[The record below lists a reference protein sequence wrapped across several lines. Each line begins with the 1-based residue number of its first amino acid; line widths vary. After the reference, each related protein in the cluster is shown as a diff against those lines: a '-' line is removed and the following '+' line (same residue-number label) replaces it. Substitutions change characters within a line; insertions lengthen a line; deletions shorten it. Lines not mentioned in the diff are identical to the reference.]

1 MAELNLDKTET
12 ALLMADQR
20 KPWTS
25 WVTQS
30 LSGLLRLRW
39 WHWGRPKVVWLECQK
54 LPVEGK
60 ARHRRFV
67 RQCLKW
73 LLFSIYPVVKQAVPH
88 YQIGSSLGKVHSPV
102 LSV

>member
-39 WHWGRPKVVWLECQK
+39 WHWGRPVPKDSRA
-54 LPVEGK
+54 PV
-60 ARHRRFV
+60 
-67 RQCLKW
+67 
-73 LLFSIYPVVKQAVPH
+73 
-88 YQIGSSLGKVHSPV
+88 SLGN
-102 LSV
+102 